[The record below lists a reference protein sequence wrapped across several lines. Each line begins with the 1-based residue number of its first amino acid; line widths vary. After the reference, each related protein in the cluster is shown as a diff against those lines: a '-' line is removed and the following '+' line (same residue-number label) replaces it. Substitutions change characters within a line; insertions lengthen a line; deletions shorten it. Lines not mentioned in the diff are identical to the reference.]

1 MDKYFT
7 ISGDYMYTEHFD
19 DEMCEYTKSVK
30 QIAE

>member
-7 ISGDYMYTEHFD
+7 ISGDYMYTEDID

>member
-7 ISGDYMYTEHFD
+7 ISGDYMYTEDFD
-19 DEMCEYTKSVK
+19 DETFEYTKSVK